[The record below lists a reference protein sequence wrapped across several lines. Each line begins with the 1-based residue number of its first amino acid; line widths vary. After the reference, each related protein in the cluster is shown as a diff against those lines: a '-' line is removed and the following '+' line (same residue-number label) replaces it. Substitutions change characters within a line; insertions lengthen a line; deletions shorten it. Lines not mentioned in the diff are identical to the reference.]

1 MFGWIQLFSSVL
13 GGESSLNKFWQKP
26 TLAVAVL
33 LLLVAIATLQS
44 VAAPYHAQQQAP
56 STTTETATV
65 YYNSTTVST
74 VTIMAN
80 SSNIQPLSQYG
91 VIRIQTTAINS
102 GATLNIKLNSTVG
115 PIYLEQLQIELNSQ
129 QTHDIVAVGV
139 TIAGLN
145 GQLACSGTIIAAGQL
160 YGDFLPTC
168 TKVGQEITDPA
179 GNLAIAAAAGTSSAL
194 SMQPVANEASPITGQ
209 VIVIATLCAP
219 ITANVT
225 LTATQQ

>member
-26 TLAVAVL
+26 ALAVAVL
-33 LLLVAIATLQS
+33 LFLVAIATLQS
-44 VAAPYHAQQQAP
+44 VAAPNHAQQVP

-91 VIRIQTTAINS
+91 VIRIQTTALNS

-145 GQLACSGTIIAAGQL
+145 GQLACSGTIISAGQL

-168 TKVGQEITDPA
+168 TKVGQEITDPV